1 MARRAPRFADCVFI
15 NCPFDEQY
23 WPLFEAIVF
32 CILDCGFTSR
42 CALEDSDSGQV
53 RLEKIYALVRGSRY
67 GIHDI
72 SRIELSDGPAL
83 PRFNMPFELG
93 LDLGSKTYGVP
104 KLHRKKLLVLD
115 SAPYR
120 YQASISDIAGHDIRS
135 HANSPDE
142 AIVVVRHWLVTA
154 SSRKKIPPA
163 STIKQHFLS
172 FTAALPELCNR
183 TGVDS
188 DDLQF
193 VEYVA
198 LAVAWLT
205 IPAT

>member
-32 CILDCGFTSR
+32 CILDCGFTPR
-42 CALEDSDSGQV
+42 CALEDSDSGEL
-53 RLEKIYALVRGSRY
+53 RLAKICALVRGSRY

-72 SRIELSDGPAL
+72 SRIELSEESEL

-93 LDLGSKTYGVP
+93 LDLGSKTYGAP

-115 SAPYR
+115 SKPYR
-120 YQASISDIAGHDIRS
+120 YQASISDIAGHDIRV
-135 HANSPDE
+135 HANSPDA
-142 AIVVVRHWLVTA
+142 AIVVVRHWLMTA
-154 SSRKKIPPA
+154 SGRKNIPSA
-163 STIKQHFLS
+163 STIKQQFLN
-172 FTAALPELCNR
+172 FTSALPQLCDK
-183 TGVDS
+183 TGVDR

-193 VEYVA
+193 VEYVV
-198 LAVAWLT
+198 LAEAWLT
-205 IPAT
+205 TPVA

>member
-1 MARRAPRFADCVFI
+1 MARRTPRFADCVFI

-32 CILDCGFTSR
+32 CILDCGFTPR
-42 CALEDSDSGQV
+42 CALEDSDSGEV
-53 RLEKIYALVRGSRY
+53 RLGKICALVRGSRY

-72 SRIELSDGPAL
+72 SRIELSEESEL

-93 LDLGSKTYGVP
+93 LDLGSKTHGAP

-115 SAPYR
+115 SKPYR
-120 YQASISDIAGHDIRS
+120 YQASISDIAGQDIRV

-142 AIVVVRHWLVTA
+142 AITVVRHWLITA
-154 SSRKKIPPA
+154 SRRSRIPSA
-163 STIKQHFLS
+163 SIIKQHFLR
-172 FTAALPELCNR
+172 FTSALPELCDR
-183 TGVDS
+183 TGVDR

-198 LAVAWLT
+198 LAEAWLT
-205 IPAT
+205 TPAG